1 MLTFL
6 VIFVILWWLILFLIL
21 PIGVKKQESVEFG
34 NDPGA
39 PTNPMLKKKF
49 LITTNFLLKTYI
61 LSKILTDTLKPKI
74 QLPTK

>member
-21 PIGVKKQESVEFG
+21 PIGVKKEQSVEFG

-39 PTNPMLKKKF
+39 PNNPMLKKKF
-49 LITTNFLLKTYI
+49 LITTIVALIITLIIVIIKNEI
-61 LSKILTDTLKPKI
+61 L
-74 QLPTK
+74 

>member
-21 PIGVKKQESVEFG
+21 PVGISKQENVKFG

-39 PTNPMLKKKF
+39 PNDPMLKKKF
-49 LITTNFLLKTYI
+49 LITYNYSTDFNLNNFVIKNEI
-61 LSKILTDTLKPKI
+61 F
-74 QLPTK
+74 